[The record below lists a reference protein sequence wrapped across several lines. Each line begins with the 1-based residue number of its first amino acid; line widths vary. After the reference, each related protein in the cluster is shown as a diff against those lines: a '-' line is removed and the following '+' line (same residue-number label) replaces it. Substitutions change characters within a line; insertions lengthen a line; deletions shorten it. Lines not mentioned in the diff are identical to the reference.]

1 MICLRVFK
9 TISVFALLAW
19 VLSLGVASAEY
30 QDSQVGATD
39 STGVL
44 QSVRQIGPGVYYHQR
59 RDPRGPWIINVVEID
74 RRNPY
79 LHFET
84 AKAGHRLQGLEKTS
98 AMAIAADAERHRV
111 VAAINGDFFDP
122 NGAPINLQIRRG
134 ELWRGPAQHSVFAIG
149 ASGKPMIELFT
160 AFYRLRA
167 ADSQWIDL
175 SGLNRSRQA
184 DEAILYTNRFGPAT
198 GANAFGSE
206 ALLQL
211 LSPLIVNDTLKAVV
225 RERRVNA
232 GNSPLS
238 PSMVV
243 VSAHGAKQVW
253 LNEKINIGDTL
264 LLVCGLRPDV
274 GRIVEAVGGLP
285 RMVRDGKVSVE
296 TKREGGEN
304 FSQVRHPRTAVG
316 FSADSSK
323 IFLVTVDGRQSESDG
338 MTLYELADFMI
349 SLGCAQALNLDGGGS
364 TTMVVRGKVVNHP
377 SDAVGERPVANA
389 LLLISKAPTG
399 AASRLNIEPRVAI
412 CPIGESMDF
421 SVAAT
426 DSFFNPITLDD
437 DQFVWR
443 LSNKKAF
450 AKIDGKGKF
459 VAQSR
464 PLNSRSIEDSVFVIV
479 TRPSTPARD
488 SAKVI
493 ITTWRE
499 IKIEPDS
506 LSLPVGSGRALQATL
521 VDSRGRLYKK
531 PPARL
536 SWQVEGKIGTI
547 SATGIFNATASGEGF
562 ISVSFMGVEK
572 KIRVT
577 VTANKQ

>member
-1 MICLRVFK
+1 MIGRRMFK
-9 TISVFALLAW
+9 TISFFAMRVL
-19 VLSLGVASAEY
+19 VLSAAGVGSAFC
-30 QDSQVGATD
+30 QTSDVQAAD
-39 STGVL
+39 STAGQ
-44 QSVRQIGPGVYYHQR
+44 QSARQIGPGVQHHQR

-84 AKAGHRLQGLEKTS
+84 AKAGHRLQGLEITS
-98 AMAIAADAERHRV
+98 AMAAAADAERHRI

-122 NGAPINLQIRRG
+122 NGLPINLQIRRG

-149 ASGKPMIELFT
+149 SDGAPLIELFT

-167 ADSQWIDL
+167 ADSQWFDL
-175 SGLNRSRQA
+175 SGFNRARQA
-184 DEAILYTNRFGPAT
+184 DEAILYTNRFGAAT

-225 RERRVNA
+225 RDRRVNA

-238 PSMVV
+238 PSMIV
-243 VSAHGAKQVW
+243 VSAHGAKQTW
-253 LNEKINIGDTL
+253 LNEKINVGDTL

-274 GRIVEAVGGLP
+274 GRIVEALGGLP
-285 RMVRDGKVSVE
+285 RIVRDGKVSVE
-296 TKREGGEN
+296 TEREGGKN
-304 FSQVRHPRTAVG
+304 FAQVRHPRTAVG
-316 FSADSSK
+316 FSADPAK
-323 IFLVTVDGRQSESDG
+323 IFLVTVDGRQAESDG

-349 SLGCAQALNLDGGGS
+349 FLGCAQALNLDGGGS
-364 TTMVVRGKVVNHP
+364 TTMVVRGKVVNKP
-377 SDAVGERPVANA
+377 SDVAGERPVTNA

-399 AASRLNIEPRVAI
+399 AASRLNIEPRFAI
-412 CPIGESMDF
+412 CPIGENVDF

-426 DSFFNPITLDD
+426 DSFFNPIVLADD
-437 DQFVWR
+437 RFIWR

-450 AKIDGKGKF
+450 AKIDGKGRF
-459 VAQSR
+459 VTQSR
-464 PLNSRSIEDSVFVIV
+464 PLNSRVVEDSVFVIV
-479 TRPSTPARD
+479 TRHGTSARD

-506 LSLPVGSGRALQATL
+506 LSLPVGSARALQATL
-521 VDSRGRLYKK
+521 VDSRGRFYKK

-536 SWQVEGKIGTI
+536 NWQIEGKIGTI
-547 SATGIFNATASGEGF
+547 SATGIFSATASGEGF
-562 ISVSFMGVEK
+562 VRVSFNNVEK
-572 KIRVT
+572 KIPVL
-577 VTANKQ
+577 VKPK

>member
-1 MICLRVFK
+1 MTRRRMFK
-9 TISVFALLAW
+9 AVLLFAVQAAALSIVAKTAECQTSLLG
-19 VLSLGVASAEY
+19 S
-30 QDSQVGATD
+30 TD
-39 STGVL
+39 STTVQ
-44 QSVRQIGPGVYYHQR
+44 QSIRQIGPGVYHHQR
-59 RDPRGPWIINVVEID
+59 RDPRGPWIINSVEIG
-74 RRNPY
+74 RRDPY

-84 AKAGHRLQGLEKTS
+84 AKADYRLQGLKKTS
-98 AMAIAADAERHRV
+98 AMAAAADAERHRV

-122 NGAPINLQIRRG
+122 NGVPINVQIRRG
-134 ELWRGPAQHSVFAIG
+134 ELWRAPSQHSAFAIG
-149 ASGKPMIELFT
+149 AGGAPLIELFT
-160 AFYRLRA
+160 AFYRLRT
-167 ADSQWIDL
+167 ADSQWVDL
-175 SGLNRSRQA
+175 SGFNRARQA
-184 DEAILYTNRFGPAT
+184 DEGILYTHRFGPAT

-232 GNSPLS
+232 GNSSLS

-243 VSAHGAKQVW
+243 VSAHGAKQTW
-253 LNEKINIGDTL
+253 LNEKINVGDTL
-264 LLVCGLRPDV
+264 MLVCGLRPDV

-285 RMVRDGKVSVE
+285 RIVRDGKVSVE
-296 TKREGGEN
+296 TEREGGKN
-304 FSQVRHPRTAVG
+304 FAQVRHPRTAVG

-323 IFLVTVDGRQSESDG
+323 IFLATVDGRQSESAG
-338 MTLYELADFMI
+338 MTLFELADLMI

-364 TTMVVRGKVVNHP
+364 TTMVVRGEVANKP
-377 SDAVGERPVANA
+377 SDAAGEKPVANA
-389 LLLISKAPTG
+389 LLLISKVPTG
-399 AASRLNIEPRVAI
+399 AASRLNIEPRFAI

-426 DSFFNPITLDD
+426 DSFFNPIVLND

-450 AKIDGKGKF
+450 AKVDGKGKF
-459 VAQSR
+459 VALSR
-464 PLNSRSIEDSVFVIV
+464 PLNSRAVEDSVFVIV
-479 TRPSTPARD
+479 TRHGTSARD

-506 LSLPVGSGRALQATL
+506 LSLPVGSARALQATL

-536 SWQVEGKIGTI
+536 GWQVEGKIGTI
-547 SATGIFNATASGEGF
+547 SATGIFSATTMGQGF
-562 ISVSFMGVEK
+562 VQVNFDNVKK
-572 KIRVT
+572 KIPVF
-577 VTANKQ
+577 VIPK

>member
-1 MICLRVFK
+1 MICRRTLKIV
-9 TISVFALLAW
+9 SLFAVQAL
-19 VLSLGVASAEY
+19 VLCAGATSAEC
-30 QDSQVGATD
+30 QKSLVGATD
-39 STGVL
+39 STA
-44 QSVRQIGPGVYYHQR
+44 VRQIGPGVYHHLR
-59 RDPRGPWIINVVEID
+59 RDSRGPWVINVVEID

-98 AMAIAADAERHRV
+98 AMALAADAERHRV

-122 NGAPINLQIRRG
+122 NGVVINLQIRRG
-134 ELWRGPAQHSVFAIG
+134 ELWRGPTQHSAFAVG
-149 ASGKPMIELFT
+149 AGGAPLIELFT
-160 AFYRLRA
+160 AFYRLRT
-167 ADSQWIDL
+167 ADSQWFDL
-175 SGLNRSRQA
+175 SGFNRPRQA
-184 DEAILYTNRFGPAT
+184 DEAILYTLRFGPAT

-206 ALLQL
+206 AVVQL
-211 LSPLIVNDTLKAVV
+211 LSPLVVNDTLKAVV

-238 PSMVV
+238 PSMVA
-243 VSAHGAKQVW
+243 VSAHGAKQTW
-253 LNEKINIGDTL
+253 LNEKINAGDTL

-285 RMVRDGKVSVE
+285 RIVRDGKVSVE

-304 FSQVRHPRTAVG
+304 FANVRHPRTAIG

-338 MTLYELADFMI
+338 MTLYELADLMI

-364 TTMVVRGKVVNHP
+364 TTMVVRGKVVNKP
-377 SDAVGERPVANA
+377 SDAAGERPVANA
-389 LLLISKAPTG
+389 LMLISKAPTG
-399 AASRLNIEPRVAI
+399 AASRLSIEPRLAI
-412 CPIGESMDF
+412 CPIGESVDF

-426 DSFFNPITLDD
+426 DSFFNLIALGD

-443 LSNKKAF
+443 LSDKKAF

-464 PLNSRSIEDSVFVIV
+464 PLDSRTAEDSAFVIV
-479 TRPSTPARD
+479 SRPGATARD
-488 SAKVI
+488 TAKVI

-506 LSLPVGSGRALQATL
+506 LSLVVGSGRALQATL

-547 SATGIFNATASGEGF
+547 SATGIFSATAVGEGF
-562 ISVSFMGVEK
+562 VRVGFNNVEK
-572 KIRVT
+572 KIPV
-577 VTANKQ
+577 VVKQK